1 MIWNSIVIITS
12 FSLGSISDKVTKISP
27 NDVRTS
33 TTPVTSSAMPAT
45 LSASINFVPT
55 SIYPNSCTIVSMT
68 TITNTII
75 QNNSSKFNC
84 Q

>member
-12 FSLGSISDKVTKISP
+12 FSLGSISDRVTKISP
-27 NDVRTS
+27 NDVQTS

-55 SIYPNSCTIVSMT
+55 SI
-68 TITNTII
+68 
-75 QNNSSKFNC
+75 
-84 Q
+84 